1 MIPELG
7 QWCLILALVLA
18 LVQSSVPLLGS
29 YLGDQAL
36 MRLARPV
43 SIGQCAFI
51 VIAFALLV
59 DAFVNQDFSVAYVAQ
74 NSNLDLPMAY
84 RVSAVWGAH
93 EGSLLLWVMIL
104 GLWTTAVALFSNSLP
119 LAFRARVL
127 SVLGWISVGFLLFT
141 LFTSNPFL
149 RHLPPLANGNDLNP
163 LLQDPGLIIHPPM
176 LYLGYVGFSVAFAFA
191 VAALLDG
198 RVDQQWVR
206 WSRPWT
212 NVAWS
217 FLTMGIALGSWW
229 AYYELGWGGWWFWDP
244 VENASFMPWLV
255 GAALIHSQAVTEK
268 RGTLRAWTLLL
279 SIAAFSLS
287 LLGTFLVR
295 SGVLTSVHAFASDP
309 TRGLFILIF
318 LGVITGGA
326 LLIYAVR
333 APRVAGGPAIPWCS
347 REVLILINNLLLSSA
362 CAMVLLGTLYPLI
375 ADAAGLGKV
384 SVGPPYFGTLFVL
397 LMAPMIVL
405 LPLGPLT
412 RWQGDRWSAILQPLR
427 WIAVAAAV
435 LGLLWAWIS
444 GGESARAAI
453 GLVGALWVALGTG
466 HFLWRRIQ
474 RRNAGQKLLTAE
486 MLGMT
491 LGHLGVAVFVI
502 GVMLTESLSVER
514 DVRLEPGQEQS
525 IGDYRFRFIAMRH
538 FEGPNFRADEAQI
551 QILKGDDLVAE
562 LRPQKRG
569 YQGGQV
575 MTEAAIDPGLMR
587 DLYVAL
593 GEPVGANDAWAVR
606 LYYKPMIR
614 WIWLGAIFMT
624 IGGIVSASERR
635 LYRRVELKRPA
646 VGTGEVAA

>member
-206 WSRPWT
+206 WSRPR
-212 NVAWS
+212 A
-217 FLTMGIALGSWW
+217 GSMPPGHAGSGPGPWPPGASSPSASRW
-229 AYYELGWGGWWFWDP
+229 A
-244 VENASFMPWLV
+244 
-255 GAALIHSQAVTEK
+255 
-268 RGTLRAWTLLL
+268 
-279 SIAAFSLS
+279 
-287 LLGTFLVR
+287 
-295 SGVLTSVHAFASDP
+295 
-309 TRGLFILIF
+309 
-318 LGVITGGA
+318 
-326 LLIYAVR
+326 
-333 APRVAGGPAIPWCS
+333 AGGPITSWA
-347 REVLILINNLLLSSA
+347 
-362 CAMVLLGTLYPLI
+362 G
-375 ADAAGLGKV
+375 AAGG
-384 SVGPPYFGTLFVL
+384 SG
-397 LMAPMIVL
+397 
-405 LPLGPLT
+405 T
-412 RWQGDRWSAILQPLR
+412 RWRTLPSCPGWSAPR
-427 WIAVAAAV
+427 
-435 LGLLWAWIS
+435 
-444 GGESARAAI
+444 
-453 GLVGALWVALGTG
+453 
-466 HFLWRRIQ
+466 
-474 RRNAGQKLLTAE
+474 
-486 MLGMT
+486 
-491 LGHLGVAVFVI
+491 
-502 GVMLTESLSVER
+502 
-514 DVRLEPGQEQS
+514 
-525 IGDYRFRFIAMRH
+525 
-538 FEGPNFRADEAQI
+538 
-551 QILKGDDLVAE
+551 
-562 LRPQKRG
+562 
-569 YQGGQV
+569 
-575 MTEAAIDPGLMR
+575 
-587 DLYVAL
+587 
-593 GEPVGANDAWAVR
+593 
-606 LYYKPMIR
+606 
-614 WIWLGAIFMT
+614 
-624 IGGIVSASERR
+624 
-635 LYRRVELKRPA
+635 
-646 VGTGEVAA
+646 